1 MSQFGPQ
8 EEEFQGNLN
17 LPLWRK
23 IFRYARPY
31 KRFLLPLFFVGLVNT
46 TCEVILLPFLTMSAI
61 NEATENGL
69 NAAIRTYAIFYFILA
84 AVVGACTLLFVAL
97 GGKVST
103 GVSHDMRRDAFAK
116 LQELSFSY
124 YDTRPVGW
132 LLSRVTSDCD
142 RLSRLLGWGVLD
154 LTWGFL
160 GLAGIAVFLFATN
173 WWLAL
178 LVFTV
183 LPPLAVVCRIFQRR
197 MLLTSRATRRINS
210 ILTGAY
216 NEALMG
222 VRTTKTL
229 VREQQNLAEFRGLS
243 GQMYQAS
250 LRNALQG
257 AMFWPQVMI
266 LGVVGQSIALWA
278 GGDFVLHAGLKIGV
292 LAIFVLLAQRFFEP
306 VMELSRIM
314 TDILG
319 AQAAA
324 ERVQGLLD
332 TVTDIK
338 DSPEVAAAIAAR
350 REASIEGWHGHPL
363 SGDHEAVRDSW
374 PRNDKAWPCHPPAA
388 DGMAEDGLPDRID
401 RIEFR
406 NVTFAYKNGQT
417 ILERFNLTVEAGQT
431 IALVGP
437 TGGGK
442 TTIVSLACRFYEPT
456 GGEILIDGIDYRRRS
471 LHWLQSKLGIV
482 LQSPHLF
489 AGTVRENIAYGNLAA
504 TDDQIRDAAR
514 LASCHDFIMAMD
526 HGYDSQVGPGGNRLS
541 TGQKQL
547 VALARSI
554 LADPRIFIMDEATSS
569 VDTETERLIQRG
581 VERVLKGR
589 TSFVIAHRLSTIR
602 SADRILV
609 IEKGRIVEEG
619 THLDLVRLKGKYY
632 RLYTSQ
638 FARER
643 EDDLLRGQPGTAT
656 A

>member
-1 MSQFGPQ
+1 MSQFGPM

-31 KRFLLPLFFVGLVNT
+31 KRFLVPLFFVGLVNT
-46 TCEVILLPFLTMSAI
+46 TCEVILLPYLTMSAI
-61 NEATENGL
+61 NDASEKGL
-69 NAAIRTYAIFYFILA
+69 ETAIGTYAVFYFILA
-84 AVVGACTLLFVAL
+84 ATVGICTLLFVAL

-103 GVSHDMRRDAFAK
+103 GVSHDMRRDSFTK
-116 LQELSFSY
+116 LQELSFAY
-124 YDTRPVGW
+124 YDTRAVGW

-160 GLAGIAVFLFATN
+160 GLVGIAIFLFATN
-173 WWLAL
+173 WKLAL

-183 LPPLAVVCRIFQRR
+183 LPPLAVVCRLFQRR
-197 MLLTSRATRRINS
+197 MLLSSRAARRINS

-250 LRNALQG
+250 LHNALQG

-266 LGVVGQSIALWA
+266 LGIIGQSIALWA
-278 GGDFVLHAGLKIGV
+278 GGDFVRNSGLAVGV

-324 ERVQGLLD
+324 ERVQSLLD
-332 TVTDIK
+332 TETDVK
-338 DSPEVAAAIAAR
+338 DSPEVTAAIAAH
-350 REASIEGWHGHPL
+350 REL
-363 SGDHEAVRDSW
+363 L
-374 PRNDKAWPCHPPAA
+374 AA
-388 DGMAEDGLPDRID
+388 GAAAPTDGLAEDGLPDRID

-406 NVTFAYKNGQT
+406 NVSFAYKKGQAASAGRSEADSGPRRLV
-417 ILERFNLTVEAGQT
+417 LEQFNLTVEAGQT

-442 TTIVSLACRFYEPT
+442 TTIVSLMCRFYEPT
-456 GGEILIDGIDYRRRS
+456 AGEILIDGVDYRRRS

-489 AGTVRENIAYGNLAA
+489 AGTVRENIMYGNLGA
-504 TDDQIRDAAR
+504 TDEEVQAAAR

-526 HGYDSQVGPGGNRLS
+526 KGYDSQVGPGGNRLS
-541 TGQKQL
+541 VGQKQL
-547 VALARSI
+547 VALARAI
-554 LADPRIFIMDEATSS
+554 LANPKIFVMDEATSS

-619 THLDLVRLKGKYY
+619 THLDLIRLKGKYY

-638 FARER
+638 FAREQ
-643 EDDLLRGQPGTAT
+643 ENQLLSGPSAPGPDPA
-656 A
+656 

>member
-23 IFRYARPY
+23 IFRYTLPY
-31 KRFLLPLFFVGLVNT
+31 KRSLVPMVLGGLVNSACEVGLLPL
-46 TCEVILLPFLTMSAI
+46 LTMTVI
-61 NEATENGL
+61 
-69 NAAIRTYAIFYFILA
+69 NAAVEKGLQAVIWPYAVAYF
-84 AVVGACTLLFVAL
+84 AVVIVIATCTRLFVSL

-103 GVSHDMRRDAFAK
+103 GVLHDMRRDAFAK

-124 YDTRPVGW
+124 YDQRPVGW

-142 RLSRLLGWGVLD
+142 RLSRLLGWGILD
-154 LTWGFL
+154 IVWGIL
-160 GLAGIAVFLFATN
+160 GLTVIAVVLFVVH
-173 WWLAL
+173 WKLAL

-183 LPPLAVVCRIFQRR
+183 MPPLALVCRIFQRR
-197 MLLTSRATRRINS
+197 MLLTSRAARRINS
-210 ILTGAY
+210 IITGAY

-229 VREQQNLAEFRGLS
+229 VREQQNLAEFKGLS
-243 GQMYQAS
+243 SQLYAAS
-250 LRNALQG
+250 FRNALQG
-257 AMFWPQVMI
+257 AMFWPLVMI
-266 LGVVGQSIALWA
+266 LGIIGQAIALWA
-278 GGDFVLHAGLKIGV
+278 GGYYVRMAGLEIGTLV
-292 LAIFVLLAQRFFEP
+292 LFIILTQRFFEP

-332 TVTDIK
+332 AVTDIE
-338 DSPEVAAAIAAR
+338 DSPEVTTAIAKR
-350 REASIEGWHGHPL
+350 REQLAAGL
-363 SGDHEAVRDSW
+363 AT
-374 PRNDKAWPCHPPAA
+374 AA
-388 DGMAEDGLPDRID
+388 DGLAEDGLPDRID
-401 RIEFR
+401 QIEFH
-406 NVTFAYKNGQT
+406 NVSFAYKQGQAV
-417 ILERFNLTVEAGQT
+417 LDRFNLTVRAGQT

-442 TTIVSLACRFYEPT
+442 TTLVSLLCRFYEPT
-456 GGEILIDGIDYRRRS
+456 GGEIRLDGVDYRRRS

-482 LQSPHLF
+482 LQAPHLF
-489 AGTVRENIAYGNLAA
+489 AGTVRENIAYGNLGA
-504 TDDQIRDAAR
+504 TPEQIEQAAR
-514 LASCHDFIMAMD
+514 LASCHDFILAMD
-526 HGYDSQVGPGGNRLS
+526 QGYDSQVGPGGNRLS

-547 VALARSI
+547 VALARAI
-554 LADPRIFIMDEATSS
+554 LADPKIFIMDEATSS

-609 IEKGRIVEEG
+609 IEKGCIVEEG
-619 THLDLVRLKGKYY
+619 NHLDLIRLKGKYY

-643 EDDLLRGQPGTAT
+643 EDELMRGQPKA
-656 A
+656 APA